1 MDTLLD
7 CRLIADIRKVE
18 QATGRGDL
26 FSGFV
31 DRLEQQLAA
40 FGGQFAAYVAGGDA
54 TGAVRAAH
62 TLKGSCGQLG
72 ALALRELFSAIEASA
87 KAGDYAEAKRKY
99 ETGASLIAESIDALK
114 RA

>member
-7 CRLIADIRKVE
+7 GRLIEDIRRVE
-18 QATGRGDL
+18 QATGREGL

-31 DRLEQQLAA
+31 TRLEEQLAA
-40 FGGQFAAYVAGGDA
+40 FGERFSACVAGGDSV
-54 TGAVRAAH
+54 GAVRAAH
-62 TLKGSCGQLG
+62 TLKGTCGQLG

-99 ETGASLIAESIDALK
+99 DSSSGLIAESIDALR

>member
-7 CRLIADIRKVE
+7 CRLIDDIRKVE
-18 QATGRGDL
+18 QATGRADL
-26 FSGFV
+26 FAGFV
-31 DRLEQQLAA
+31 NRLEQQLTG
-40 FGGQFAAYVAGGDA
+40 FGGQFAAYVAGGDPV
-54 TGAVRAAH
+54 GAVRAAH
-62 TLKGSCGQLG
+62 TLKGACGQLG

-99 ETGASLIAESIDALK
+99 ESSAGLIAESLDALK